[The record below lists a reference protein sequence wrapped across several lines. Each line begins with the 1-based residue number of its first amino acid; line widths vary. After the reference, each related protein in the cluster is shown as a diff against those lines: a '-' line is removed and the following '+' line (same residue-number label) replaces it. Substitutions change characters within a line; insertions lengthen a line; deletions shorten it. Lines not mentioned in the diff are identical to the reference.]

1 MVDSGYILKLE
12 TTGLAG
18 SLHLHVRDRKQ
29 SRMTVRFWAEC
40 MEGWN
45 CWPTEMEKASGRS
58 VLGVH
63 VC

>member
-40 MEGWN
+40 MEG
-45 CWPTEMEKASGRS
+45 
-58 VLGVH
+58 
-63 VC
+63 